1 MAAQPVDGFAH
12 VISDSQQATTLVGSI
27 ADLVKQP
34 ISWYWKK
41 QSTTNEFKQKLGEW
55 AGEAID
61 DKGRWLQPVLRSEAF
76 EAHLV
81 RENGYFQP
89 TGSCESS
96 FAWAQLL
103 FALNIRPKSGV
114 LAWRLPPKAIN
125 PVLSNDIA
133 LEVDGDGTYFRST
146 NHVFL
151 VLDLERLPYRSPAD
165 IRIPKI
171 VICHII
177 NLYRLYSVAAPRDFS
192 PKRPDFVF
200 LNNRASVPREC
211 SYRCRF
217 LFGHLFLDQSGDKS
231 IATFEPGTN
240 NELSS
245 QKVPFCSDESA
256 VQGPP
261 LFGYSRIG
269 RDMKHLNFER
279 ETLVITYFNAI
290 RHRISD
296 MTNGVLPDPKET
308 IKKEPATSSR
318 A

>member
-1 MAAQPVDGFAH
+1 
-12 VISDSQQATTLVGSI
+12 
-27 ADLVKQP
+27 
-34 ISWYWKK
+34 
-41 QSTTNEFKQKLGEW
+41 
-55 AGEAID
+55 
-61 DKGRWLQPVLRSEAF
+61 
-76 EAHLV
+76 
-81 RENGYFQP
+81 
-89 TGSCESS
+89 
-96 FAWAQLL
+96 
-103 FALNIRPKSGV
+103 
-114 LAWRLPPKAIN
+114 
-125 PVLSNDIA
+125 
-133 LEVDGDGTYFRST
+133 
-146 NHVFL
+146 
-151 VLDLERLPYRSPAD
+151 
-165 IRIPKI
+165 
-171 VICHII
+171 
-177 NLYRLYSVAAPRDFS
+177 
-192 PKRPDFVF
+192 
-200 LNNRASVPREC
+200 
-211 SYRCRF
+211 
-217 LFGHLFLDQSGDKS
+217 LDQSGDKS